1 MNTVN
6 EWQKLD
12 LLPASKLK
20 IIIPKNVWQR
30 DIEGLQN
37 IHTKSQ
43 ELKKLELWKERR
55 KSEHRNQ
62 LKDALKKRHDNVSQ
76 LEIKC
81 GIAKT
86 RAAYSS
92 ERFNVDS
99 ASTYG
104 MSKNY
109 KHSSRIEELSR
120 VKIQKNGDSY
130 KHADFRGILQ
140 VDFPIAISKLGYK
153 S

>member
-43 ELKKLELWKERR
+43 ELKKIELWKERR

-81 GIAKT
+81 GIVKT
-86 RAAYSS
+86 RTAYSS
-92 ERFNVDS
+92 
-99 ASTYG
+99 
-104 MSKNY
+104 
-109 KHSSRIEELSR
+109 
-120 VKIQKNGDSY
+120 
-130 KHADFRGILQ
+130 
-140 VDFPIAISKLGYK
+140 
-153 S
+153 